1 MGPTRGLGASRGAA
15 RRSAPFTAGVALGAA
30 LIAGGLL
37 PASTH
42 AASGEPG
49 SHRISFSERN
59 LDFSGQTRLG
69 IASFYAARFGGRTM
83 ADGTPMRLSGD
94 NAASLTLP
102 LGTVARV
109 INLATGRS
117 AVITIRDRG
126 PYVQGRLVDLSPGT
140 ARRIGL
146 DKRTGLAPVAV
157 EPLAIPQ
164 RDERAKPVSP
174 VGEMRYASVR

>member
-1 MGPTRGLGASRGAA
+1 L
-15 RRSAPFTAGVALGAA
+15 ALGAA
-30 LIAGGLL
+30 LIAGGL
-37 PASTH
+37 PSSAH
-42 AASGEPG
+42 AASAEPG
-49 SHRISFSERN
+49 SHGISFHERN
-59 LDFSGQTRLG
+59 LDFSGRTRLG
-69 IASFYAARFGGRTM
+69 IASFYATRFGGRTM

-109 INLATGRS
+109 TNLATGRS

-157 EPLAIPQ
+157 QPLAIPQ
-164 RDERAKPVSP
+164 RDEGAKPDSA
-174 VGEMRYASVR
+174 VGEMRYASDR